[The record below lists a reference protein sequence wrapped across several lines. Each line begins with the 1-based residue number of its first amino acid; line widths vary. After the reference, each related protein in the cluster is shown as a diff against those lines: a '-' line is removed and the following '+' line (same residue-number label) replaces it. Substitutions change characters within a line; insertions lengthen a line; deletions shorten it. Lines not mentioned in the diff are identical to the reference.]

1 MSAPWLARV
10 QFLPFYWN
18 DHAHYLI
25 LLRGQCKQHNP
36 HFSSELLLLLFLFLG
51 ILSHLVLSVVVKCEG
66 WVWEDECYQRGL
78 SCTWSREKS
87 CRWLAACLRSNMA
100 RDPHRRGETMISGW
114 SCAQYVDF
122 WAQFELFLLMC
133 LLMSRRKRGGLLFW
147 FLDVVIFPLCRLSHQ
162 LPEVPGSQCNKW
174 RSQSLFIIALTF
186 NIKNTFK
193 HDWMF
198 DGVILWLCLWAAYHL
213 VHLQRQ
219 TWNVIPS
226 SVHYSWRF
234 FSCFSSSLLYLCKQ
248 GDLACVLNCCLHRKC
263 ARHESECGV
272 NHTSCPANSH

>member
-1 MSAPWLARV
+1 MNAIKGACPALDQGRNPAGGWL
-10 QFLPFYWN
+10 
-18 DHAHYLI
+18 
-25 LLRGQCKQHNP
+25 
-36 HFSSELLLLLFLFLG
+36 
-51 ILSHLVLSVVVKCEG
+51 LVSGV
-66 WVWEDECYQRGL
+66 
-78 SCTWSREKS
+78 TWPE
-87 CRWLAACLRSNMA
+87 A

-114 SCAQYVDF
+114 SRAQYVDF

-186 NIKNTFK
+186 NIKNIFK

-272 NHTSCPANSH
+272 NHTSCLANSH